1 MGFKALKDVLLKTI
15 ISGAEKVFVNDNGVI
30 KQTSINN
37 FIVTDPE
44 HTSNKVTTIDSTNT
58 DTQYPSAKCVYT
70 ELQNKQNKLTPG
82 DNITIDENNVISA
95 TGGGGDSSFVIKF
108 TLDPDADDI
117 AISGADKT
125 SREITEAYNSGK
137 YVYGILCDADG
148 TQLYNFAL
156 SYAIDGEC
164 LFNWIGAGM
173 GIAIMADCE
182 SASGWSVDMYNISS
196 TQFEAGEGIEF
207 TYEDDTIV
215 ISATGGDDN
224 NAYVVTVTNGM
235 SDKTPAEITAAWES
249 GRPVYAVVGDYVYH
263 LVRTSNQ
270 QANFS
275 MVQHGSYLT
284 ITILTILSNKGAV
297 IAASLVQRQL
307 TAGEGITIDGTVISA
322 TGGSVT
328 DPILENAIE
337 THGLGWTDEEEK
349 AGFDIQ
355 WDGNTEGLES
365 QYSMYRVTDDIH
377 DITSPNDLIGVHVTT
392 IENGEESTF
401 VLTEDNIATVDDDGK
416 IVSLSDSSNPTVG
429 LVVIEDTTMGSET
442 IKRGFWLGCLTDDY
456 YSFYVSRLYKEATTS
471 ETIHKID
478 AKYIDAAPT
487 EVTNAIETGG
497 IGWTEGDSTTI
508 EWDGDTSGLVSVADS
523 LFKVANYTAVTKEDL
538 ICCIIS
544 VQNDDNHPT
553 PFAVEEDDI
562 YDSTIPHA
570 IMVSDYV
577 LFVSEPTSYGPY
589 NFEESGIYFAKG
601 DDTYASSLT
610 YTTNKTIHKID
621 TKYLPEKGFVKI
633 DEDVSVQDVIDII
646 NSGGIPYLRLSSDY
660 DNAIMTPHRVVEYD
674 YMQLVGFIGF
684 GRIEG
689 DVTHDAITQYEI
701 YYQDVSSRDGW
712 SRIYSSTQS
721 CIPEAPVDGKQYARK
736 DGDWS
741 EVVGGS
747 GGEGLQYDFVIVS
760 EDGETYSFEKG
771 SYNAI
776 VSKIKSAPVTGI
788 ARLCL
793 DEYMQYSTHQI
804 LNVQYVCT
812 DPDEDTWFLGV
823 IVFGAEGEFQL
834 IINEDN
840 TIVSA

>member
-15 ISGAEKVFVNDNGVI
+15 LSGAEKVFVNDNGVI

-70 ELQNKQNKLTPG
+70 ELQNKQNKLTSG
-82 DNITIDENNVISA
+82 DNITIDENN
-95 TGGGGDSSFVIKF
+95 
-108 TLDPDADDI
+108 
-117 AISGADKT
+117 
-125 SREITEAYNSGK
+125 
-137 YVYGILCDADG
+137 
-148 TQLYNFAL
+148 
-156 SYAIDGEC
+156 
-164 LFNWIGAGM
+164 
-173 GIAIMADCE
+173 
-182 SASGWSVDMYNISS
+182 
-196 TQFEAGEGIEF
+196 
-207 TYEDDTIV
+207 V

-235 SDKTPAEITAAWES
+235 SDKTPAEITAAWENGQS
-249 GRPVYAVVGDYVYH
+249 VYAVTDEYDYILH
-263 LVRTSNQ
+263 LTNVSDRV
-270 QANFS
+270 AIFS
-275 MVQHGSYLT
+275 STIPDDGYMDT
-284 ITILTILSNKGAV
+284 ITLAVNYNKSVVVTTMPQQPKLKAGDNITIDKNNKISANVSSMDDTKVNMTGQFAGSSLNQM
-297 IAASLVQRQL
+297 IAGLNESIEEANEGVWSIGEGLAELFRMKQDKL
-307 TAGEGITIDGTVISA
+307 TAGSNIIIDENNVISA

-328 DPILENAIE
+328 DPILENA
-337 THGLGWTDEEEK
+337 K
-349 AGFDIQ
+349 
-355 WDGNTEGLES
+355 
-365 QYSMYRVTDDIH
+365 
-377 DITSPNDLIGVHVTT
+377 
-392 IENGEESTF
+392 
-401 VLTEDNIATVDDDGK
+401 
-416 IVSLSDSSNPTVG
+416 
-429 LVVIEDTTMGSET
+429 
-442 IKRGFWLGCLTDDY
+442 
-456 YSFYVSRLYKEATTS
+456 
-471 ETIHKID
+471 
-478 AKYIDAAPT
+478 
-487 EVTNAIETGG
+487 ETGG
-497 IGWTEGDSTTI
+497 IGYTEGEATTI

-523 LFKVANYTAVTKEDL
+523 LFKVANYTAVTKADL
-538 ICCIIS
+538 IGCVIS
-544 VQNDDNHPT
+544 VENDDGHPT
-553 PFAVEEDDI
+553 PFAVEEDAI
-562 YDSTIPHA
+562 YDSTIPNA
-570 IMVSDYV
+570 IMVSDYA

-747 GGEGLQYDFVIVS
+747 GGEGLQYDFIIVS

-788 ARLCL
+788 VRLCL

-804 LNVQYVCT
+804 MNVQYVCI
-812 DPDEDTWFLGV
+812 DPDEDTWILV
-823 IVFGAEGEFQL
+823 IIVFGAEGEFQL